1 VNLNPTIVGYF
12 DDLKAIRRKLHT
24 CPEIGTQT
32 VETAA
37 FIKSR
42 LDEYGISHDDIGENS
57 VIARVEG
64 RAAGKTVTF
73 RADID
78 GLEIQEMND
87 FPHRSKTDGRMHACG
102 HDGHATTLLAL
113 ARYLS
118 NHRKFN
124 GTVLLLFQSG
134 EEGYGGALKIIADGL
149 FTKYDIDYMF
159 GYHNWPGMEAGKI
172 AVHPGPCMASEDRF
186 DIIVTGRSGHASM
199 PHGCIE
205 PFAAVADIIKG
216 AQSIIARKVPSHDR
230 AVVSITQ
237 VHGGSAYNIIPD
249 SVTIR
254 GNVRTCNPEVQD
266 MVEDSLGQVI
276 DGVSRMYGVEAKFT
290 YNRLHP
296 VLVNQT
302 PEIGV
307 KAAEAIAGKG
317 NVITDLLSA
326 MGSEDYAFYMEK
338 TKGCFVWIGNGEN
351 SPLLHNS
358 RYDFNDELL
367 LVGASLFVAL
377 IDELL

>member
-1 VNLNPTIVGYF
+1 MNLNPTIVEYF

-24 CPEIGTQT
+24 FPEIGTQT

-42 LDEYGISHDDIGENS
+42 LDEYGIGHEDIGENS

-64 RAAGKTVTF
+64 RASGKTVAF

-78 GLEIQEMND
+78 GLEISEKND
-87 FPHRSKTDGRMHACG
+87 FSHRSETCGKMHACG
-102 HDGHATTLLAL
+102 HDGHAATLLGL
-113 ARYLS
+113 ARYIS
-118 NHRKFN
+118 THREFD
-124 GTVLLLFQSG
+124 GAVLLLFQSG
-134 EEGYGGALKIIADGL
+134 EEGYGGALKIIGDGL
-149 FTKYDIDYMF
+149 FDKYDIDYMF
-159 GYHNWPGMEAGKI
+159 GYHNWPGMATGQI

-205 PFAAVADIIKG
+205 PFAPVADIIKG

-254 GNVRTCNPEVQD
+254 GNVRTCNPGVQD
-266 MVEDSLGQVI
+266 MVEDSLREII
-276 DGVSRMYGVEAKFT
+276 DGVSKMYGVETEFT

-302 PEIGV
+302 PGIGV
-307 KAAEAIAGKG
+307 RAGEAVAGKG
-317 NVITDLLSA
+317 NVVTDILSA

-338 TKGCFVWIGNGEN
+338 TKGCFMWIGNGEE